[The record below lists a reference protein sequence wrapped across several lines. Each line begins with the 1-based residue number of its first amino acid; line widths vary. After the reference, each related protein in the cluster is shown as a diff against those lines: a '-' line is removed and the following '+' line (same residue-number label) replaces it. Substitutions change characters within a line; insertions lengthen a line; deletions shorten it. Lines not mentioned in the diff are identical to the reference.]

1 MAVKHRE
8 DSIKEMK
15 SHKHSSQQTVD
26 TLGKQ
31 LAKSMLDGMKK
42 DQVIN
47 SLGKVQ
53 AQAKLEII
61 SNKNE
66 IKALKSQIEELKGGN
81 E

>member
-42 DQVIN
+42 DQAIN
-47 SLGKVQ
+47 GLGKMQ
-53 AQAKLEII
+53 AQARLEII

-66 IKALKSQIEELKGGN
+66 IEALKNKK
-81 E
+81 

>member
-1 MAVKHRE
+1 MAVIHRE

-15 SHKHSSQQTVD
+15 SHKHGSQQAVD

-47 SLGKVQ
+47 GLGKMQ
-53 AQAKLEII
+53 AQARLEII
-61 SNKNE
+61 NNKNE
-66 IKALKSQIEELKGGN
+66 IEALKIKINEQIGGN
-81 E
+81 

>member
-15 SHKHSSQQTVD
+15 SHKHGNQQTVD
-26 TLGKQ
+26 TLGEQ

-47 SLGKVQ
+47 SLGKTQ
-53 AQAKLEII
+53 AQARLEII